1 MRLHINHMIC
11 MIEQMGLKWLK
22 GSSSLTFDPP
32 LVNVLIKGCSFR
44 TYICIYLFFDIA
56 TVA

>member
-11 MIEQMGLKWLK
+11 MIEQMSLKWLK

-32 LVNVLIKGCSFR
+32 LVNVLIKR
-44 TYICIYLFFDIA
+44 LYL
-56 TVA
+56 